1 MKKVKLSTAFMYDDH
16 SPEEPDYQLWK
27 SIAEY
32 MEGELAMVIES
43 HDDKNKYVFM
53 CLCDAIKDKELAYM
67 MEQDSE
73 TGRYIGEREKFED
86 DWAAGEY
93 SPEGHFYIT
102 PANVNIS

>member
-1 MKKVKLSTAFMYDDH
+1 
-16 SPEEPDYQLWK
+16 
-27 SIAEY
+27 
-32 MEGELAMVIES
+32 
-43 HDDKNKYVFM
+43 
-53 CLCDAIKDKELAYM
+53 M